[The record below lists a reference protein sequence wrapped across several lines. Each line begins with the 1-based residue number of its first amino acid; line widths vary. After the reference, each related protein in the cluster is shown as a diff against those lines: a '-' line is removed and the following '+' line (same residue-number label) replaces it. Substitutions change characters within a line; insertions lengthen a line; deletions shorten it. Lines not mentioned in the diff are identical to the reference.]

1 MELYDLPS
9 PPLFVDQPLSP
20 DLLADERD
28 EAVDMTE
35 VEEPYIPVVVI
46 VEDQDDDNDTVSDV
60 ASETSTLNDEDDL
73 SQAMVG
79 IEQSMSE
86 DEMQEYLDF
95 LNSMPWEDDVFPTLK
110 NPFNFYKY
118 NERVCAPLE
127 VVAIDSYGFVTTYID
142 YRRCN
147 SLPQGHLIMMRELC
161 VDNRAQRFII
171 MKLSTEDKKF
181 LSSIGNYEAYGA
193 VNSYYCEYYDMN
205 TYPYCLLSTEWIQGS
220 KDPNKV
226 MFAVASLSGFQLD
239 DIFTKITRPHH

>member
-1 MELYDLPS
+1 MPRALCRRQLPSLIFLLPSSLTHVPMELYDLPS

-46 VEDQDDDNDTVSDV
+46 VEDQDDDNGTVSDV
-60 ASETSTLNDEDDL
+60 ASEPSTLNDEDDL

-142 YRRCN
+142 YRDRKSTRLN
-147 SLPQGHLIMMRELC
+147 SSH
-161 VDNRAQRFII
+161 
-171 MKLSTEDKKF
+171 
-181 LSSIGNYEAYGA
+181 
-193 VNSYYCEYYDMN
+193 
-205 TYPYCLLSTEWIQGS
+205 
-220 KDPNKV
+220 
-226 MFAVASLSGFQLD
+226 
-239 DIFTKITRPHH
+239 